1 MYHNILDSDISDY
14 KLLPKLASKRSL
26 DRSYKIM
33 EAKPLDRLNTIQ
45 ETTNT
50 HIKIG
55 KAKTLK
61 PTTVKFEN
69 PQQIFKQFNEI
80 ANKNTTDSQG
90 KMKDEIEI
98 ESSYTEEFEDD

>member
-14 KLLPKLASKRSL
+14 KLLHKLASKRSL

-33 EAKPLDRLNTIQ
+33 EAKTLDRLNTIQ

-61 PTTVKFEN
+61 PTTVKFED

-90 KMKDEIEI
+90 KKKDEIEI